1 MSQFRN
7 LVFEGGGVKG
17 IAYAGA
23 LEFLDQKGDILPEIR
38 RVAGTSAGAITAA
51 ILALGARSQE
61 IKEIVGGTDF
71 RKFMDDSFGLVRD
84 TRRLLNSYGW
94 YKGDAFAQWMR
105 KQVYALSGVPDMTLR
120 ELRVKAQAEPGRY
133 RELYVIGTNLSM
145 QVPELLSHETY
156 PDMPVWKAVRIS
168 MSIPLFFAA
177 VFEYAGVWVD
187 GGLTWNYPIDLFD
200 DLRFVEDPSRTETYT
215 RVDYPTKYHENHV
228 YNKQTLGFRVDTE
241 DEIRAE
247 KEGWRKPPAE
257 INHFLDYVKI
267 LVGCITEMANKSHL
281 HQNDWH
287 RTVFIDAGGV
297 KTTEFNLPREKVDQL
312 VENGRQGTEAYF
324 QWFEDPNQQPLNRVD
339 HMDSRS
345 STPKTT
351 SKTTR
356 KRPG

>member
-23 LEFLDQKGDILPEIR
+23 LEFLDQRGDILPEIR

-51 ILALGARSQE
+51 ILALGAGSLE
-61 IKEIVGGTDF
+61 IEEIVGGTDF

-84 TRRLLNSYGW
+84 TQRLLNSYGW
-94 YKGDAFAQWMR
+94 YKGDAFSQWMR
-105 KQVYALSGVPDMTLR
+105 KQVYALSGFPDLTLR
-120 ELRVKAQAEPGRY
+120 ELRDRAQAEPAGRK
-133 RELYVIGTNLSM
+133 ELYVIGTNLSM
-145 QVPELLSHETY
+145 QIPEVLSHETY

-168 MSIPLFFAA
+168 MSITLFFAA

-187 GGLTWNYPIDLFD
+187 GGLTWNYPLDLFD
-200 DLRFVEDPSRTETYT
+200 DLRFIEDPSRTETFT
-215 RVDYPTKYHENHV
+215 RVDYPTKHQESHV

-257 INHFLDYVKI
+257 VNNFLDYIKI
-267 LVGCITEMANKSHL
+267 LVGCITEMANKTHL

-297 KTTEFNLPREKVDQL
+297 KTTEFNLPREKVGQL
-312 VENGRQGTEAYF
+312 VINGRQGAEAYF
-324 QWFEDPNQQPLNRVD
+324 QWFDDPAQQPLNRVE
-339 HMDSRS
+339 
-345 STPKTT
+345 KTN
-351 SKTTR
+351 SGAAKPKTTR
-356 KRPG
+356 KRPR